1 MEPYRIMLAEDHAIF
16 REMIRK
22 SLAEIPGLEVVG
34 EVGDGLELLKSIPKL
49 KPHMVI
55 LDIGLPHLSGL
66 EAAEKIKQTHP
77 EVKILLLTMYKSE
90 GYLAK
95 ALEARVDG
103 YLLKDNAFKDLL
115 TAIETIREDRL
126 YISSLVTQL
135 MLDSFAKKSSLTPEK
150 PDILSPREKEVLKLL
165 GDGKSDQDIAKLLLI
180 SVYTV
185 RIHLGNIK
193 DKLRIKKRT
202 ELMRYALKTGLAS
215 LTGDLPA

>member
-1 MEPYRIMLAEDHAIF
+1 MLAEDHAIF

-22 SLAEIPGLEVVG
+22 SLAEIPDLEVVG
-34 EVGDGLELLKSIPKL
+34 EVGDGLELLKAIPKL
-49 KPHMVI
+49 KPHMI
-55 LDIGLPHLSGL
+55 LLDIGLPHLSGL

-77 EVKILLLTMYKSE
+77 EIKILLLTMYKTE
-90 GYLAK
+90 DHLAR

-115 TAIETIREDRL
+115 AAMETIREGRL

-135 MLDSFAKKSSLTPEK
+135 MLDSFAKKSSPTPET
-150 PDILSPREKEVLKLL
+150 PEILSAREKEVLKLL
-165 GDGKSDQDIAKLLLI
+165 AEGKSDNDIAKLLGI

-193 DKLRIKKRT
+193 DKLRLKKRT

-215 LTGDLPA
+215 LNSDLSG

>member
-1 MEPYRIMLAEDHAIF
+1 MEPYRIILAEDHAIF

-22 SLAEIPGLEVVG
+22 SLAEIQGLEVVG
-34 EVGDGLELLKSIPKL
+34 EVGDGLELLKAIPKL
-49 KPHMVI
+49 RPHMVI

-66 EAAEKIKQTHP
+66 EAAEKIKKTHP
-77 EVKILLLTMYKSE
+77 EIKILMLTMYKTE
-90 GYLAK
+90 DHLAR

-115 TAIETIREDRL
+115 TAMETIREGRL
-126 YISSLVTQL
+126 YISSLITQL
-135 MLDSFAKKSSLTPEK
+135 MLDSFAKKPSLTPET

-165 GDGKSDQDIAKLLLI
+165 GEGKSDQDIANLLLI

-202 ELMRYALKTGLAS
+202 ELMRYALKSGLAS
-215 LTGDLPA
+215 LTNGISE

>member
-22 SLAEIPGLEVVG
+22 SLVEIPGFDVVG

-49 KPHMVI
+49 KPQMVI

-66 EAAEKIKQTHP
+66 EAAEKIKQTNQ
-77 EVKILLLTMYKSE
+77 EIKILLLTMYKTE
-90 GYLAK
+90 DHLAR

-115 TAIETIREDRL
+115 TAIETIRENRL
-126 YISSLVTQL
+126 YISSLVTPL
-135 MLDSFAKKSSLTPEK
+135 MLDSFARKASLSPGKPE
-150 PDILSPREKEVLKLL
+150 ILSPREREVLTLL
-165 GDGKSDQDIAKLLLI
+165 GEGKSDKDIAKLLLI

-185 RIHLGNIK
+185 RIHLGHIK
-193 DKLRIKKRT
+193 DKLHLKKRT
-202 ELMRYALKTGLAS
+202 ELMRYALQTGLAS
-215 LTGDLPA
+215 LTNDPSA